1 MKKQN
6 QKGFSLILILLT
18 LTVILLLI
26 GGAYY
31 VGKLQSNSTTVTGIP
46 INSLEPTPKPAGV
59 FPSHFKIEEI
69 VYLSKYSS
77 NNSEFDRNV
86 FITISDESQYLKIA
100 DLKLTPNSVKI
111 LHSISLPS
119 AIGFNPPV
127 YSAGNYLVVNVSGGD
142 SGDIMIFNSD
152 GQPITTSVYEANPEL
167 NNWILSYNGQYL
179 GRDRISISLFKID
192 NTSAVASID
201 LTTGKLIPGSLVMK

>member
-1 MKKQN
+1 MLN
-6 QKGFSLILILLT
+6 QKGSSLLLILLT
-18 LTVILLLI
+18 LTVIFLLI
-26 GGAYY
+26 SGAYY
-31 VGKLQSNSTTVTGIP
+31 LGKLQSNSKTISETST
-46 INSLEPTPKPAGV
+46 NLLEPTPKPAGV

-86 FITISDESQYLKIA
+86 FITTSDESQYLKIA

-111 LHSISLPS
+111 LHTITLPS

-127 YSAGNYLVVNVSGGD
+127 YSAGNYLVVKVSGGD

-152 GQPITTSVYEANPEL
+152 GQPVTTSVYKTNPEL
-167 NNWILSYNGQYL
+167 NDWILSYSGQYL
-179 GRDRISISLFKID
+179 GKDVISINLFKID
-192 NTSAVASID
+192 NSTGLANID
-201 LTTGKLIPGSLVMK
+201 LKTGQLIPNSLIIK